1 MARKTDK
8 PVTKQPEDG
17 ARPEIGR
24 KKDLLGNVRAA
35 HKRMVDSDHE
45 RHNREQALADM
56 RFLHVPGEQWDAN
69 QKKRRGKRPCY
80 EFNKLAVTVKR
91 VINDMRANRAQ
102 GKVRPFEDSDKET
115 ADIMEGLIR
124 NICNASNFEAIQDYA
139 AGYQVGAGMG
149 AWRVETTYSD
159 DTSFDQEIRL
169 ARIKNPLCLY
179 LTDDE
184 AIFVD
189 RIPLTEYERRWP
201 KAERIDFEDVEFD
214 DETDDWAD
222 ENTVRVCEYW
232 YKKPVMRELVLL
244 SDGSTVDAE
253 QLKEQPPPEG
263 VTVVRSR
270 QVRSFKVCMCIASGS
285 AVLEEGE
292 WPGKFIPFVQVFGE
306 WVVIEGRVYWYGL
319 TRNGKDAQ
327 RSYNVSRTAVTEAI
341 ASAPLRTRWATPTQ
355 AKGHEA
361 KWAVAHE
368 ENLPYQ
374 LYTPDPATGGAPPV
388 EAGGAQVPVALIQET
403 QIASEEIKGVTGIF
417 DQSLG
422 AGPTSQSGIAIR
434 QRQQQGELA
443 TFNFKANMA
452 EGVRKTWEIL
462 VDLIPKV
469 YTNERSIRI
478 LGPDGAEK
486 YVKIN
491 GVRTDGSTLEALPIN
506 DLTRGRYDVAI
517 TVGPSFSTQRQEF
530 AEQFV
535 GAAQANPNIWGLA
548 GDLFFKS
555 QDHPY
560 ADQIAERMRLML
572 PPQIQQQLS
581 QGKPM
586 PPEVQA
592 MVAQAQSAMAQVEQ
606 QGQVLQQAQQEIEAE
621 KAEAE
626 KAKAEV
632 QTAIANLKTE
642 KAQLDAYIAR
652 QLAQLQ
658 QRQFQQATAEVQGQR
673 DQVYQEIAAAA
684 EQFLTQAQNA
694 LSQVQ
699 VEQQRLSGS
708 VDQAIAA
715 LMQPLSGP
723 TEPAAPVQ

>member
-1 MARKTDK
+1 MARKSDK
-8 PVTKQPEDG
+8 PAKQKPEDG
-17 ARPEIGR
+17 SRPETGR
-24 KKDLLGNVRAA
+24 KKDLLGQVRDA
-35 HKRMVDSDHE
+35 HKRMVDAPHE
-45 RHNREQALADM
+45 HSNREQALSDM
-56 RFLHVPGEQWDAN
+56 RFLHIPGEQWDAN

-115 ADIMEGLIR
+115 ADVFEGLIR
-124 NICNASNFEAIQDYA
+124 NICNASNFESIQDYA
-139 AGYQVGAGMG
+139 AGYQVGGGMG
-149 AWRVETTYSD
+149 AWRIETEYSD
-159 DTSFDQEIRL
+159 DTTFEQEIRL
-169 ARIKNPLCLY
+169 SRIKNPFCLY

-184 AIFVD
+184 AIYVD
-189 RIPLTEYERRWP
+189 RIPNTEYERRWP
-201 KAERIDFEDVEFD
+201 RASRTDFEESEFND
-214 DETDDWAD
+214 GTDDWSD

-232 YKKPVMRELVLL
+232 YKKPVVREMLLL
-244 SDGSTVDAE
+244 SDGKTIDAE

-319 TRNGKDAQ
+319 TRNAKDAQ
-327 RSYNVSRTAVTEAI
+327 RSYNVSRTSVTEAI
-341 ASAPLRTRWATPTQ
+341 ASAPLRTRWATPAQ
-355 AKGHEA
+355 AKGHEG
-361 KWAVAHE
+361 KWAIAHE

-403 QIASEEIKGVTGIF
+403 QIASEEIKAVTGIF

-422 AGPTSQSGIAIR
+422 SGPTSQSGIAIR

-443 TFNFKANMA
+443 TYNFKANMA

-462 VDLIPKV
+462 VDLVPKI

-478 LGPDGAEK
+478 LGADGAEK

-506 DLTRGRYDVAI
+506 DLSRGRFDVAI

-548 GDLFFKS
+548 GDLFFKA

-560 ADQIAERMRLML
+560 AEQIAERMRLML
-572 PPQIQQQLS
+572 PPQIQQQLA
-581 QGKPM
+581 QGKPV

-592 MVAQAQSAMAQVEQ
+592 MMAQAQAAM
-606 QGQVLQQAQQEIEAE
+606 QQAQQEIETE

-642 KAQLDAYIAR
+642 KAQLDAYIAK

-684 EQFLTQAQNA
+684 QQFLAQAQEA
-694 LSQVQ
+694 LAQVQ
-699 VEQQRLSGS
+699 GEQQRLSGS

-715 LMQPLSGP
+715 LMQPLGGGP
-723 TEPAAPVQ
+723 TELPVQVQ

>member
-1 MARKTDK
+1 MARKSDK
-8 PVTKQPEDG
+8 PAKQKPADG
-17 ARPEIGR
+17 ARPEVGR
-24 KKDLLGNVRAA
+24 KKDLLGRVREA
-35 HKRMVDSDHE
+35 HERMVDAPQE
-45 RHNREQALADM
+45 RENRQQALADM
-56 RFLHVPGEQWDAN
+56 RFLHIPGEQWDPN

-115 ADIMEGLIR
+115 ADIYEGLIR

-139 AGYQVGAGMG
+139 AGYQVGGGMG
-149 AWRVETTYSD
+149 AWRIETTYSD
-159 DTSFDQEIRL
+159 DTTFDQEIRL
-169 ARIKNPLCLY
+169 SKVKNPFCLY
-179 LTDDE
+179 LTEDE
-184 AIFVD
+184 AIYVD
-189 RIPLTEYERRWP
+189 RIPVTEYERRWP
-201 KAERIDFEDVEFD
+201 KAERTDFEESEFD
-214 DETDDWAD
+214 DDSEDWSD

-232 YKKPVMRELVLL
+232 YKKPVTREMVLL
-244 SDGSTVDAE
+244 SDGKTIDAE
-253 QLKEQPPPEG
+253 QLKTVQLEEG
-263 VTVVRSR
+263 VQVTRRRKVRSY
-270 QVRSFKVCMCIASGS
+270 QVCMCIASGS
-285 AVLEEGE
+285 AILEEGE
-292 WPGKFIPFVQVFGE
+292 WLGKLIPFVQVFGE
-306 WVVIEGRVYWYGL
+306 WVVIEGKVHWYGL
-319 TRNGKDAQ
+319 TRPGKDAQ
-327 RSYNVSRTAVTEAI
+327 RSYNVSRTATIEAI
-341 ASAPLRTRWATPTQ
+341 ASSPLRTRWATPDQ
-355 AKGHEA
+355 AKGHEG
-361 KWAVAHE
+361 KWATAHD
-368 ENLPYQ
+368 ENLPYT
-374 LYTPDPATGGAPPV
+374 LYNADPKAPGPPV
-388 EAGGAQVPVALIQET
+388 DAGGAQVPVALMQES
-403 QIASEEIKGVTGIF
+403 QVASEDIKGTTGIF

-434 QRQQQGELA
+434 QRQQQGEIA

-452 EGVRKTWEIL
+452 EGIRKTWDIL
-462 VDLIPKV
+462 VDLIPKI

-491 GVRTDGSTLEALPIN
+491 GVRTDGSTLEALPVN
-506 DLTRGRYDVAI
+506 DLSRGRYDVAI

-548 GDLFFKS
+548 GDLFFKA

-560 ADQIAERMRLML
+560 AEQIAERMRLML
-572 PPQIQQQLS
+572 PPQIQQQLA
-581 QGKPM
+581 QGKPV

-592 MVAQAQSAMAQVEQ
+592 MMAQAQAAMQQVEQ

-642 KAQLDAYIAR
+642 KAQLDAYIAK

-658 QRQFQQATAEVQGQR
+658 QRQFQQATAVVEGQR

-684 EQFLTQAQNA
+684 QQFLQQAGEA
-694 LSQVQ
+694 LAAVQ
-699 VEQQRLSGS
+699 GEQARLSGS

-715 LMQPLSGP
+715 LMQPMESP
-723 TEPAAPVQ
+723 QIQ